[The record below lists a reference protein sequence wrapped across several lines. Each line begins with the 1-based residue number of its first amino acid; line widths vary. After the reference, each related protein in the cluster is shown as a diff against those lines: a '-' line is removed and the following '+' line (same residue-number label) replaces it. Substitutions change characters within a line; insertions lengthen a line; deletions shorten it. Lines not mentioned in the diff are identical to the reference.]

1 MHPTCPMSWSEVL
14 SVLNGAGLWAATG
27 VVVVT
32 GVAALLFRRW

>member
-1 MHPTCPMSWSEVL
+1 M
-14 SVLNGAGLWAATG
+14 SVLNGAGLWAAAG